1 MKLKKLIFSAFFVVP
16 GLVTFA
22 QDKLTYPEFN
32 FSDWPS
38 DVRKSFDQML
48 PEIKKKS
55 FSENDLNI
63 ILKKV
68 NTLYSFDNLKIIEKE
83 NQLYLVGTLT
93 SKVSELVFKSDSSDV
108 NSDDLKSIITLSL
121 EDAENENKVA
131 QSIEKM
137 KGYYKNLGYR
147 NAKIS
152 FKYETNNSLNRNL
165 VFEIKLG
172 QKTVISHIQVTGIDA
187 VTQKEIEKQIY
198 WYGIGDILSDDK
210 IKALTAKVRY
220 FVSQNGY
227 FLVQVQAPQIFYS
240 ADDSEARLVFKL
252 QARPK
257 YKIEIVG
264 AKSYSNL
271 FLANDVLNLE
281 NYFSTENNFGAE
293 LSEKLRQFYYDKGFS
308 LFEVSYYERKQND
321 TIILTLNVDE
331 GDQILIENI
340 LIKGQLSRPESFYKD
355 QFFKLSSQKIHERLW
370 IRSEADQSGKNL
382 ITSLQNEGFISAKLI
397 RIDTLKNSK
406 FKNKIDLIVFLEEGP
421 RTYIETIEIQNNT
434 TFSRELLLSKIGLTE
449 DQPLNLNQLEKALSQ
464 LKTFY
469 AENGFIEVQI
479 TNEKSN
485 TEHDN
490 LVTYSSDF
498 SKARITITLSEGVP
512 ITVGSIVLYGNKL
525 THDKLILTELDFKP
539 GDILTPQKIEESVS
553 RLQKT
558 GHFASIDIYS
568 LEPNS
573 TVRERTVVIKLTE
586 RKPILLTF
594 GLGATNENERT
605 FHAYGGLAH
614 RNFGGWGRGLS
625 GRAELNYN
633 DVFLKFLEKKITLG
647 YLEPYLFDT
656 RTRFRINYT
665 TQVNVTNV
673 TLRKQTIA
681 NSVIW
686 SLEQDF
692 TSHVTGIWDVYNI
705 TNYVEKGMT
714 TQDEIDNSYSGQDY
728 VIAATGPTLD
738 IDFRDQILNPQKGHF
753 SRLSLEFASGK
764 IGSNKV
770 DDYLRLTGQ
779 TTLYIPFSENKVVW
793 ANSMRGGYTA
803 PVGTLNEGIP
813 YDKKGFI
820 LGGRST
826 IRGFESNEFFPT
838 SSSSSPEA
846 LGANYRFTT
855 PTTYQLIKSELR
867 FPFSSKQEVSA
878 ALFYD
883 GGRVTIDG
891 VHFEDSYRDSF
902 GIGLRYATPV
912 GPLNLEYAHK
922 LDRKPYES
930 EGAFHLSVG
939 VF

>member
-1 MKLKKLIFSAFFVVP
+1 MKLILGMFLILFSFKS
-16 GLVTFA
+16 FA

-32 FSDWPS
+32 LTEWPIE
-38 DVRKSFDQML
+38 VRKSFDQML
-48 PEIKKKS
+48 PEIKNKS
-55 FSENDLNI
+55 FTENELNN

-68 NTLYSFDNLKIIEKE
+68 NSLYSFDNLKIIEKDK
-83 NQLYLVGTLT
+83 QLYLIGTLT
-93 SKVSELVFKSDSSDV
+93 SKVADLVFNSDSSDL
-108 NSDDLKSIITLSL
+108 NSDELKSVITLSL
-121 EDAENENKVA
+121 EDAENENKVI
-131 QSIEKM
+131 QSIEKL
-137 KGYYKNLGYR
+137 KSYFKNLGYR
-147 NAKIS
+147 NSKIN
-152 FKYETNNSLNRNL
+152 FKYETKNNLNRNL
-165 VFEIKLG
+165 VFDIKLG
-172 QKTVISHIQVTGIDA
+172 QKTLISQIQVTGLDLQ
-187 VTQKEIEKQIY
+187 TQKEIEKQIY
-198 WYGIGDILSDDK
+198 WYGVGDILSDDK
-210 IKALTAKVRY
+210 IKALTAKMRN
-220 FVSQNGY
+220 FVSSNGY
-227 FLVQVQAPQIFYS
+227 YLVQVQSPQIFYS

-252 QARPK
+252 VFKTK
-257 YKIEIVG
+257 YKVEILG
-264 AKSYSNL
+264 AKSYSNIY
-271 FLANDVLNLE
+271 LATDILNLE

-293 LSEKLRQFYYDKGFS
+293 LSEKLRQFYYDKGYS
-308 LFEVSYYERKQND
+308 LFEVTYFERKQNE
-321 TIILTLNVDE
+321 TIVLTLNIDE
-331 GDQILIENI
+331 GEQILIENV
-340 LIKGQLSRPESFYKD
+340 LVKGQLSRPESYYKN
-355 QFFKLSSQKIHERLW
+355 QFFNLASQKIHDRLW
-370 IRSEADQSGKNL
+370 IRSDADQTGKNL

-406 FKNKIDLIVFLEEGP
+406 HKNKVDLVVTLEEGQ
-421 RTYIETIEIQNNT
+421 RTFIESIDILNNT
-434 TFSRELLLSKIGLTE
+434 AFTKELLLSKMGLKE
-449 DQPLNLNQLEKALSQ
+449 DQPLNLNQLEKAINL
-464 LKTFY
+464 LKSFY
-469 AENGFIEVQI
+469 AENGYIEVQV
-479 TNEKSN
+479 TNEKMNSN
-485 TEHDN
+485 GDN
-490 LVTYSSDF
+490 VVVYSTDY
-498 SKARITITLSEGVP
+498 SKARLTFKLSEGVP

-525 THDKLILTELDFKP
+525 THDKLILTELEFKP

-573 TVRERTVVIKLTE
+573 TVRDRTVVVKLTE

-594 GLGATNENERT
+594 GIGATNENERT
-605 FHAYGGLAH
+605 FHAYLGAAH

-665 TQVNVTNV
+665 TQVNVTDVN
-673 TLRKQTIA
+673 LRKQTIA

-714 TQDEIDNSYSGQDY
+714 TQDEIDNNYSGQDY

-770 DDYLRLTGQ
+770 DDYARLTGQ
-779 TTLYIPFSENKVVW
+779 TTLYIPFAENKTVW
-793 ANSMRGGYTA
+793 ANSIRGGYTT
-803 PVGTLNEGIP
+803 PIGETNSGIP

-838 SSSSSPEA
+838 SSSSNPES
-846 LGANYRFTT
+846 LGANYRFTS
-855 PTTYQLIKSELR
+855 PTTFQLIKSELR
-867 FPFSSKQEVSA
+867 FPFSSKQEISA
-878 ALFYD
+878 AVFYD
-883 GGRVTIDG
+883 GGRVIIDG
-891 VHFEDSYRDSF
+891 VHFDDSYRDSL

>member
-1 MKLKKLIFSAFFVVP
+1 MRLILWVFLILFSFKSI
-16 GLVTFA
+16 A
-22 QDKLTYPEFN
+22 QDKLVYPEFN
-32 FSDWPS
+32 LADWPTE
-38 DVRKSFDQML
+38 VRKSFDQML
-48 PEIKKKS
+48 PEIKNKS
-55 FSENDLNI
+55 FTENELNN

-68 NTLYSFDNLKIIEKE
+68 NSLYSFDNLKIIEKDK
-83 NQLYLVGTLT
+83 QLYLIGTLT
-93 SKVSELVFKSDSSDV
+93 SKVADLIFKSDSSDL
-108 NSDDLKSIITLSL
+108 NADELKSVITLSL
-121 EDAENENKVA
+121 EDAENENKVI
-131 QSIEKM
+131 QSIDKL
-137 KGYYKNLGYR
+137 KSYFKNLGYR
-147 NAKIS
+147 NSKIN
-152 FKYETNNSLNRNL
+152 FKYETKNNLNRNL
-165 VFEIKLG
+165 VFDIKLG
-172 QKTVISHIQVTGIDA
+172 QKTLISQIQVTGLDLQ
-187 VTQKEIEKQIY
+187 TQKEIEKQIY
-198 WYGIGDILSDDK
+198 WYGVGDILSDDK
-210 IKALTAKVRY
+210 IKALTAKMRN
-220 FVSQNGY
+220 FVSSNGY
-227 FLVQVQAPQIFYS
+227 YLVQVQSPQIFYS

-252 QARPK
+252 QFKTK
-257 YKIEIVG
+257 YKVEILG
-264 AKSYSNL
+264 AKSYSNIY
-271 FLANDVLNLE
+271 LATDILNLD

-308 LFEVSYYERKQND
+308 LFEVTYFERKQNE
-321 TIILTLNVDE
+321 TIVLTLNIDE
-331 GDQILIENI
+331 SEQILIENV
-340 LIKGQLSRPESFYKD
+340 LVKGQLSRPESYYKN
-355 QFFKLSSQKIHERLW
+355 QFFNLASQKIHDRLW
-370 IRSEADQSGKNL
+370 IRNDADQAGKNL

-406 FKNKIDLIVFLEEGP
+406 LKNKVDLVVTLEEGQ
-421 RTYIETIEIQNNT
+421 RTFIESIDILNNT
-434 TFSRELLLSKIGLTE
+434 AFSKELLLSKMGLSE
-449 DQPLNLNQLEKALSQ
+449 EQPLNLNQLEKAINQ
-464 LKTFY
+464 LKSFY
-469 AENGFIEVQI
+469 AENGYIEIQI
-479 TNEKSN
+479 TNEKTNTSN
-485 TEHDN
+485 EN
-490 LVTYSSDF
+490 IVIYSFDYA
-498 SKARITITLSEGVP
+498 KARLTFKLSEGVP

-525 THDKLILTELDFKP
+525 THDKLILTELEFKP

-573 TVRERTVVIKLTE
+573 TVRDRTVVVKLTE
-586 RKPILLTF
+586 RKPILATA
-594 GLGATNENERT
+594 GIGATNENERT

-614 RNFGGWGRGLS
+614 RNFGGWGRGIS
-625 GRAELNYN
+625 ARAELNYN

-665 TQVNVTNV
+665 TQVNVTDVN
-673 TLRKQTIA
+673 LRKQTIA

-714 TQDEIDNSYSGQDY
+714 TQDEIDHSYSGQDY
-728 VIAATGPTLD
+728 VIAATGPTID

-753 SRLSLEFASGK
+753 SRLSLELASGK

-770 DDYLRLTGQ
+770 DDYARMTGQ
-779 TTLYIPFSENKVVW
+779 TTLYIPFAENKIVW
-793 ANSMRGGYTA
+793 ANSLRGGYTA
-803 PVGTLNEGIP
+803 PIGEINSGIP

-838 SSSSSPEA
+838 SSSTNPES

-855 PTTYQLIKSELR
+855 PTTFQLIKSELR
-867 FPFSSKQEVSA
+867 FPFSSKQEISA
-878 ALFYD
+878 AVFYD

-891 VHFEDSYRDSF
+891 VHFEDSYRDSL